1 MLKMFNL
8 NLRYQKIINIMASI
22 SVFIV
27 NTGINFFLSPFIVEN
42 LGVSANGFIQLANN
56 FVSYASLI
64 TIAMTSMSARFIT
77 IEIHRGNL
85 NKAKTY
91 YSSVFIG
98 NLLILSLIVVPIL
111 IFIKYIDQFIIIPDE
126 LISSVKILFSLVFI
140 NFFINISTPDW
151 AAAPFATNR
160 IYISSAGQMFS
171 NIIRAIVIILLYS
184 FFPSQVWYVGVAAI
198 ISTIIFKLVL
208 FNSKKILFSEFRVDK
223 RYIDFKAIKEL
234 VSSGIWNTI
243 TQLGQILN
251 QGLDLLIA
259 NISLGSV
266 EMGVLSI
273 VKIFPNLIST
283 FAGTLTSVFAP
294 QLTILYAKNN
304 VDGLI
309 KEIYNASKITIT
321 ILTVP
326 YCAFISF
333 GVPFFNLWMPS
344 QDALEL
350 QILSIIT
357 SVGFVFTFGT
367 QVLYQIFSAINKL
380 KMNSIVFLITS
391 AISMIFTLIIVKN
404 TSYGLIAICGIS
416 SVFNIIKNLFFVIP
430 YSAKYLGLPKKTF
443 FPLVWYSIRSV
454 ILLIL
459 IGFVFNKYIIINS
472 WNSLLL
478 VCIVYGIIGVFI
490 NFYSI
495 LSPKERQ
502 YLLDKLR
509 IRN

>member
-1 MLKMFNL
+1 MFNL
-8 NLRYQKIINIMASI
+8 NIRYQKIINIMASI
-22 SVFIV
+22 SVFVV

-64 TIAMTSMSARFIT
+64 TIALTSMSARFIT

-85 NKAKTY
+85 EKAKTY

-98 NLLILSLIVVPIL
+98 NLIILSFIVIPIL
-111 IFIKYIDQFIIIPDE
+111 MFIIFIDQFIIIPTG
-126 LISSVKILFSLVFI
+126 LINSVKLLFTLVFI

-160 IYISSAGQMFS
+160 IYISSAGQMLS
-171 NIIRAIVIILLYS
+171 NITRAIVIIFLYTL
-184 FFPSQVWYVGVAAI
+184 FPSEVWYVGVAAI
-198 ISTIIFKLVL
+198 ISTIIFKLFLLNGKNVL
-208 FNSKKILFSEFRVDK
+208 FPEFRVNK
-223 RYIDFKAIKEL
+223 KYIDFKAIKEL

-266 EMGVLSI
+266 EMGILSI

-283 FAGTLTSVFAP
+283 LAGTLTSVFAP

-304 VDGLI
+304 VDDLI

-344 QDALEL
+344 QDAVEL

-357 SVGFVFTFGT
+357 SIGFIFTFGT

-391 AISMIFTLIIVKN
+391 SISMIFTLIIVKN

-416 SVFNIIKNLFFVIP
+416 SIFNIIKNLFFVIP

-443 FPLVWYSIRSV
+443 FPLVWYSLRSV
-454 ILLIL
+454 ILLII
-459 IGFVFNKYIIINS
+459 IGVIMDKYILINS

-478 VCIVYGIIGVFI
+478 VCIIYGIIGVLI
-490 NFYSI
+490 NFYTL
-495 LSPKERQ
+495 LSAEERK
-502 YLLDKLR
+502 YLLNKV
-509 IRN
+509 RNRN